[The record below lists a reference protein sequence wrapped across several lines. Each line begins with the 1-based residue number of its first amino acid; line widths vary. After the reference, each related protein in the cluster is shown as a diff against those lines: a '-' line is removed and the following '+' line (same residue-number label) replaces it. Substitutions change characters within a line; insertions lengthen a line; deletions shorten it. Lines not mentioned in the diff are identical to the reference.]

1 MLTIHLQKTTS
12 YRLIKRDQIVRRE
25 RPKNLDLTTVN
36 FPITATAS
44 ILHRISGIIVF
55 IALAIFLTLLNQSL
69 TSEADFNN
77 VMGYIDNFF
86 IGFIIWAAL
95 TGLTYHIVF
104 GVRHM
109 IQDMGYWEELDS
121 AAFSAKVGFIITA
134 ILSVLAGVLVW

>member
-1 MLTIHLQKTTS
+1 M
-12 YRLIKRDQIVRRE
+12 RRD
-25 RPKNLDLTTVN
+25 RPKNLDLTTVK

-69 TSEADFNN
+69 ASETDFNN

-95 TGLTYHIVF
+95 TGLAYHVVF

-109 IQDMGYWEELDS
+109 IQDLGYWEELES
-121 AAFSAKVGFIITA
+121 AALSAKVGFIITA
-134 ILSVLAGVLVW
+134 ILSVLTGVLVW